1 MVTSFRYKPTS
12 EKKGGEVI
20 YTKTVS
26 DPCQYPVTALVGV
39 VEFTKVDEE
48 VGGTNHY
55 VLKEREK
62 TMKRVQ
68 KLKNEMTP
76 AVREKIK
83 AAYKKE
89 VANKKKKAEEAAFK
103 ASSTSKKAKSY
114 AKKGRRGY
122 KE

>member
-1 MVTSFRYKPTS
+1 M
-12 EKKGGEVI
+12 
-20 YTKTVS
+20 YTFVAHHCQS
-26 DPCQYPVTALVGV
+26 QYPVTALVGV
-39 VEFTKVDEE
+39 VEFTKVGEE

-83 AAYKKE
+83 AAYKRE
-89 VANKKKKAEEAAFK
+89 VANKKKKEDEAAFE
-103 ASSTSKKAKSY
+103 ASTTSKKAKSY
-114 AKKGRRGY
+114 AKKGKRGY
-122 KE
+122 KD

>member
-1 MVTSFRYKPTS
+1 MKINNQCQRQEGRY
-12 EKKGGEVI
+12 
-20 YTKTVS
+20 
-26 DPCQYPVTALVGV
+26 
-39 VEFTKVDEE
+39 
-48 VGGTNHY
+48 
-55 VLKEREK
+55 
-62 TMKRVQ
+62 
-68 KLKNEMTP
+68 
-76 AVREKIK
+76 K